1 MSPRTDTSLWHPFA
15 DMAAIRD
22 REFVLSRGEGVWLFD
37 EAGKR
42 YLDGSASLWY
52 CNIGHGRTEIAD
64 AVAEQM
70 KRLEAWSIFGNYAT
84 PPALELADALAER
97 SSLDDAKI
105 FLTSGGGDAIDTAAK
120 LARMYWQVLGQP
132 QRLHIVS
139 RTNAYHG
146 TMAFGTSIG
155 GIEAVR
161 TGYGPLVPSTSQVE
175 WDSPEALAEELER
188 IGPERVAAFFLEP
201 VIGAGGVFPPPPEY
215 IERTA
220 EICRD
225 AGVLFV
231 CDSVICG
238 FGRLGTWF
246 GYERFGIEPD
256 FVTFAKG
263 VTSGYV
269 PLGGVVVSGQ
279 VAEPFWSE
287 PGRIIIRHGQ
297 TYAGHATACAAGL
310 ANIEIMEREGL
321 VSRGRD
327 GEDELLEA
335 LAPLA
340 DHPLV
345 GEVRGGTGL
354 IVGIALDPAALA
366 ADPALTNKASASIRD
381 HGGVILRAL
390 AQALAVSPPLTI
402 SSDEIRLIHDGVRA
416 GLDALVE
423 SGVPA

>member
-15 DMAAIRD
+15 DMAALRD

-70 KRLEAWSIFGNYAT
+70 KRLETWSIFGNYAT

-97 SSLDDAKI
+97 SSLDGAKI
-105 FLTSGGGDAIDTAAK
+105 FLTSGG
-120 LARMYWQVLGQP
+120 
-132 QRLHIVS
+132 
-139 RTNAYHG
+139 
-146 TMAFGTSIG
+146 
-155 GIEAVR
+155 
-161 TGYGPLVPSTSQVE
+161 
-175 WDSPEALAEELER
+175 
-188 IGPERVAAFFLEP
+188 
-201 VIGAGGVFPPPPEY
+201 VFPPSPGY

-220 EICRD
+220 GICRD

-256 FVTFAKG
+256 LVTFAKG
-263 VTSGYV
+263 VTSGYL

-287 PGRIIIRHGQ
+287 PGRITIRHGQ
-297 TYAGHATACAAGL
+297 TYVGHARVCAAAL
-310 ANIEIMEREGL
+310 ANIEILAREDIVAL
-321 VSRGRD
+321 
-327 GEDELLEA
+327 GE
-335 LAPLA
+335 
-340 DHPLV
+340 
-345 GEVRGGTGL
+345 G
-354 IVGIALDPAALA
+354 
-366 ADPALTNKASASIRD
+366 
-381 HGGVILRAL
+381 
-390 AQALAVSPPLTI
+390 
-402 SSDEIRLIHDGVRA
+402 
-416 GLDALVE
+416 
-423 SGVPA
+423 